1 MRCLFSRNYL
11 LHLVIVSLTR
21 LTGEGPFAAKSFNTT
36 LNKNRAAVVNYSHQQ
51 LLKVNPSCIDLL
63 KKMLK
68 EDPRAR
74 ISAAEALAHPFL
86 TKTEVEDSHLLI
98 CDEGISENLKNF
110 NTQ

>member
-1 MRCLFSRNYL
+1 MRCLFGWNHL
-11 LHLVIVSLTR
+11 LHLVSMSLTR

-36 LNKNRAAVVNYSHQQ
+36 LAKNKAALINFSHQN
-51 LLKVNPSCIDLL
+51 LLKINPSCIDLL

-74 ISAAEALAHPFL
+74 ISAAEALAHPFMS
-86 TKTEVEDSHLLI
+86 KSVVEDSQLLI